1 MAIAGEINAEI
12 GDLNR
17 QGFCIVR
24 QFLPTAALI
33 QLNEIAKSQLAAR
46 IEPLELEADL
56 KYPGAPHS
64 REAEGGHTV
73 RRLLEAFGRDRLFAQ
88 WALAERT
95 RTWMETYFDQPA
107 RLSRAHHNCLMTKHP
122 RYGSLT
128 GWHRDIRYWSFERE
142 DLVSVWMALG
152 EERIDN
158 GALWFIPGSHRLPL
172 TDESFDADKFFRT
185 DVPKNAALIQ
195 TAVSPRLNAGDAVLF
210 HCNTLHSAGQNQSA
224 AVKLSLVYTYHAA
237 DNPPLAGTRSSS
249 KPEVPLRAAD
259 G

>member
-1 MAIAGEINAEI
+1 MASAADINAEI
-12 GDLNR
+12 GELDR

-24 QFLPTAALI
+24 QFLPGSALMK
-33 QLNEIAKSQLAAR
+33 LNELARSQLAAR

-56 KYPGAPHS
+56 KYPGAPDS
-64 REAEGGHTV
+64 REAQGGHTV
-73 RRLLEAFGRDRLFAQ
+73 RRLLEAFGRDPLFAE

-95 RTWMETYFDQPA
+95 RAWMEAYFKQPA

-122 RYGSLT
+122 HYGSLT

-142 DLVSVWMALG
+142 ELVSVWMALG

-158 GALWFIPGSHRLPL
+158 GGLWFIPGSHRMALSE
-172 TDESFDADKFFRT
+172 ESFDAAKFFRADSEGNGKLIKT
-185 DVPKNAALIQ
+185 AL
-195 TAVSPRLNAGDAVLF
+195 SPRLNAGDAVLF

-237 DNPPLAGTRSSS
+237 DNRPRSGSRSSS
-249 KPEVPLRAAD
+249 KPEVPL
-259 G
+259 